1 VVVQPA
7 VSADIC
13 ILEWL
18 PAVLASADRCL
29 AIGITIVVPVIVYS
43 TTTGTVIMIIRAY
56 HIRVLPKAAAEHR

>member
-1 VVVQPA
+1 MVQPA

-29 AIGITIVVPVIVYS
+29 AIGITIVVPVIAYS
-43 TTTGTVIMIIRAY
+43 TTTGTVIMIIRAC
-56 HIRVLPKAAAEHR
+56 HIRVLPKAVAEHR